1 MYIPTSGELR
11 QVTSIEKRVNE
22 ARRMGFSRIIIPKR
36 NDSSKSKKRYQRT
49 ARNENINVTG
59 IDCIEAENLTNA
71 IELGLVSKLPKRKS
85 KKKKVG
91 SNDELPLFDDD
102 DLDYSFL

>member
-1 MYIPTSGELR
+1 MYTPTSGELR

-36 NDSSKSKKRYQRT
+36 NDSSKSKKRFQR
-49 ARNENINVTG
+49 AANENINVTG
-59 IDCIEAENLTNA
+59 IDCIEAKDLTTA
-71 IELGLVSKLPKRKS
+71 IELGLVAKIPKKKS

-91 SNDELPLFDDD
+91 SSDELPLFDED